1 MKGDA
6 KKQVKLRL
14 TEQNNITSFFSLY
27 INVERNNSY
36 YYKFADFRLNM
47 VLNSLKGPTLKN
59 FQIKKSVE
67 KYIKMPNKTKTTNLA
82 IRIS

>member
-27 INVERNNSY
+27 INLENNNSY
-36 YYKFADFRLNM
+36 YYNFADFRLNM
-47 VLNSLKGPTLKN
+47 VLNSLKGPTLKI

-67 KYIKMPNKTKTTNLA
+67 KYIKMPNKTKTMNLA